1 MNRCKEEIIFE
12 RGPRNYN
19 KWIDNNFL
27 YYFNQKKKK
36 KKFNQDRI
44 SLIISNIYSMY
55 IYIHLNNF

>member
-36 KKFNQDRI
+36 KKEIQSRHNQFDHFQYI
-44 SLIISNIYSMY
+44 FHVY
-55 IYIHLNNF
+55 IYPLE

>member
-36 KKFNQDRI
+36 EGNSIKTE
-44 SLIISNIYSMY
+44 SV
-55 IYIHLNNF
+55 

>member
-36 KKFNQDRI
+36 RNSIKTE
-44 SLIISNIYSMY
+44 SV
-55 IYIHLNNF
+55 

>member
-36 KKFNQDRI
+36 EGNSIKTESVSSFP
-44 SLIISNIYSMY
+44 
-55 IYIHLNNF
+55 IYIPCIYIST